1 MLDTDG
7 DGLNDSDEITTYF
20 TDPLNPDSDDDGYT
34 DGEEVVNFTDPNDAD
49 DPAPEIDDGGIIPD
63 DNMKQSVI
71 SFFKSEG
78 LEGVGQLYFC
88 GLKRFTQFKY
98 LRFVT
103 IIEIIGSIVTICH
116 AMVFYYAENE
126 LISKETFMIE
136 FEIGYFIFLN
146 LLPMFI
152 MIWQFSLSSS
162 IKQFRLAQSEE
173 MS

>member
-1 MLDTDG
+1 
-7 DGLNDSDEITTYF
+7 
-20 TDPLNPDSDDDGYT
+20 
-34 DGEEVVNFTDPNDAD
+34 
-49 DPAPEIDDGGIIPD
+49 
-63 DNMKQSVI
+63 MKQSVI

-78 LEGVGQLYFC
+78 LEGVGQLYFW

-146 LLPMFI
+146 LIPMFI

-162 IKQFRLAQSEE
+162 IKKFRLAQDEDQ
-173 MS
+173 